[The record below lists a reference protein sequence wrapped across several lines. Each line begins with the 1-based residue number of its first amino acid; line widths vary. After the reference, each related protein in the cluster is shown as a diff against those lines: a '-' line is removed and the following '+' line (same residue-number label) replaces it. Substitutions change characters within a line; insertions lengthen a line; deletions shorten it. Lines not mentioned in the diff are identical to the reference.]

1 MIPLI
6 RGTRIVKS
14 TEMESR
20 KVVPGNGGGGSGEL
34 LFNRCG
40 VSAEKDENVLK
51 TILPVLCT
59 LTKMI
64 YSLNQILLLLFLKC
78 LNRVSLN
85 LKYKGNS
92 KSWLHQQASV
102 YLSPSVMLLSLSL

>member
-20 KVVPGNGGGGSGEL
+20 RVVPGNGGGGSGEL

-40 VSAEKDENVLK
+40 VSAEKDENVLEMDDGVGC
-51 TILPVLCT
+51 TMMNVLPQNYTV
-59 LTKMI
+59 
-64 YSLNQILLLLFLKC
+64 
-78 LNRVSLN
+78 
-85 LKYKGNS
+85 
-92 KSWLHQQASV
+92 
-102 YLSPSVMLLSLSL
+102 